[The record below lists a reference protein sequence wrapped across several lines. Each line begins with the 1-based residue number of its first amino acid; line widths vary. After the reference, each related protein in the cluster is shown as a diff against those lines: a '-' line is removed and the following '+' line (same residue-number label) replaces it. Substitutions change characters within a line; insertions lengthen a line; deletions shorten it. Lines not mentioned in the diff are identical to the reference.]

1 MGESDFICEE
11 AKRDK
16 AGYSISVCSNLTDAG
31 DDSLV
36 TSKFTKNKKTC
47 YLSNSS
53 S

>member
-31 DDSLV
+31 MCILDKLV
-36 TSKFTKNKKTC
+36 VKEREREIEKKK
-47 YLSNSS
+47 S
-53 S
+53 